1 MRPTCHGLRSRP
13 GLRAR
18 LGFLD
23 NSGCSSRT
31 TRRTTR
37 RHIGRRLV
45 KGTEPKVTC
54 YIPDDFTDTAF
65 DLHIFGYNQHS
76 LCDKALL
83 HSAVMDE
90 HYDLSLA
97 SKQQYM
103 SHYIYISHKMK
114 AAHSEQLQRNA
125 SNLNQNCKYLLL
137 CQYVTITRLY
147 DTSNQG

>member
-1 MRPTCHGLRSRP
+1 MLH
-13 GLRAR
+13 
-18 LGFLD
+18 
-23 NSGCSSRT
+23 
-31 TRRTTR
+31 TRR
-37 RHIGRRLV
+37 L
-45 KGTEPKVTC
+45 
-54 YIPDDFTDTAF
+54 TDTVF

-114 AAHSEQLQRNA
+114 VAHSEQLQRNA

-137 CQYVTITRLY
+137 CQYVTITDYMILLIKDRTTLP
-147 DTSNQG
+147 NLR